1 MVCDMQETNSNTNQN
16 LLLWAR
22 VMAKSH
28 WEARGGKLTVGAKG
42 YVSNSGG
49 MNLGIY
55 KEKSVR

>member
-1 MVCDMQETNSNTNQN
+1 MHETNSNTNQN